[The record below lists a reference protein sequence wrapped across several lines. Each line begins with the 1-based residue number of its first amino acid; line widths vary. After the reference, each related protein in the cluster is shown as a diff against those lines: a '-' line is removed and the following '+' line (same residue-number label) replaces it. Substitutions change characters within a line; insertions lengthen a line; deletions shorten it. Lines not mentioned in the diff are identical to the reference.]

1 MESFFIEYQGSRF
14 HAIKYGVGVELI
26 ICFHGYGE
34 QGGTFSIFEEILGR
48 KYTLIAIDMP
58 FHGKTEWRG
67 GLLFEV
73 EGLIEIINKVV
84 GSEEAQFSL
93 MGYSMGG
100 RIAFRLLEALP
111 NRVRQLVLVAP
122 DGLHKNPW
130 QRFSTQTWLGNK
142 LFKFT
147 MEHPAWLFKLM
158 KLAFILRIL
167 NPSIEKFLHYYLDD
181 EEQRLKLYKRW
192 TTMRKYRP
200 SIPRIRQS
208 LLLMPLPVH
217 IFFGKYDRVI
227 IAKHGYRFSKK
238 IPCIQIIEFEAGH
251 QILQSKYA
259 AQIAAPFLQE

>member
-14 HAIKYGVGVELI
+14 HAIKYGMGVELI
-26 ICFHGYGE
+26 VCFHGYGE
-34 QGGTFSIFEEILGR
+34 QGGTFSIFEEIFGK

-67 GLLFEV
+67 SLLFEV
-73 EGLIEIINKVV
+73 KGLIEIINKLV

-100 RIAFRLLEALP
+100 RIAFRLLEAFP
-111 NRVRQLVLVAP
+111 NRVKQLVLVAP

-130 QRFSTQTWLGNK
+130 QRFSTQTWLGNR

-158 KLAFILRIL
+158 KLAFVLRIL
-167 NPSIEKFLHYYLDD
+167 NPSIEKFIHYYLDD
-181 EEQRLKLYKRW
+181 EAQRLKLYKRW
-192 TTMRKYRP
+192 TTMRRFRP
-200 SIPRIRQS
+200 SIPRLQKILS
-208 LLLMPLPVH
+208 ELHIPMH

-227 IAKHGYRFSKK
+227 VAKRGYVFAKD
-238 IPCIQIIEFEAGH
+238 IPSIQIEEIEAGH
-251 QILQSKYA
+251 QILHQKYA
-259 AQIAAPFLQE
+259 AQIAAPFISE